1 MIQVLIVDD
10 EKLEREGIKYLLAM
24 EEGEWNIRE
33 ASNGRDALQILKSEE
48 TDLLL
53 TDIKMPHMDGLELT
67 SKAKE
72 LNPGLQVVIF
82 SGYSDFTFAQ
92 EAIRYGVTE
101 YMLKPVEP
109 ESFHKTINQTKKN
122 ILKKKDKETRE
133 QKEQDFL
140 QEYFL
145 ESYLY
150 TGKKDILEKSEG
162 MINLE
167 KWKCW
172 HCAILI
178 ESDMAFFDTAEED
191 FSTELQKELR
201 RVFFYLNLNNR
212 QSLLLFQDNY
222 CDYSLVANH
231 IYTFLKRTYKESFY
245 LAVSR
250 KFDGYECLMEIM
262 SQLEQQM
269 EEKFYHPEKHI
280 YSNDEEHLNM
290 EVKEVQDSR
299 LLQLISE
306 DVSRKD
312 IR

>member
-109 ESFHKTINQTKKN
+109 ESFHKIINTI
-122 ILKKKDKETRE
+122 KE
-133 QKEQDFL
+133 K
-140 QEYFL
+140 
-145 ESYLY
+145 
-150 TGKKDILEKSEG
+150 
-162 MINLE
+162 
-167 KWKCW
+167 
-172 HCAILI
+172 
-178 ESDMAFFDTAEED
+178 
-191 FSTELQKELR
+191 
-201 RVFFYLNLNNR
+201 
-212 QSLLLFQDNY
+212 
-222 CDYSLVANH
+222 YS
-231 IYTFLKRTYKESFY
+231 
-245 LAVSR
+245 
-250 KFDGYECLMEIM
+250 
-262 SQLEQQM
+262 
-269 EEKFYHPEKHI
+269 EEKG
-280 YSNDEEHLNM
+280 
-290 EVKEVQDSR
+290 
-299 LLQLISE
+299 
-306 DVSRKD
+306 
-312 IR
+312 

>member
-33 ASNGRDALQILKSEE
+33 ASNGRDALQILKNEE

-122 ILKKKDKETRE
+122 ILKKRIRKLGSKRNRISFRSIFWKAIFIQAKKISWKN
-133 QKEQDFL
+133 QK
-140 QEYFL
+140 
-145 ESYLY
+145 
-150 TGKKDILEKSEG
+150 
-162 MINLE
+162 
-167 KWKCW
+167 
-172 HCAILI
+172 A
-178 ESDMAFFDTAEED
+178 
-191 FSTELQKELR
+191 
-201 RVFFYLNLNNR
+201 
-212 QSLLLFQDNY
+212 
-222 CDYSLVANH
+222 
-231 IYTFLKRTYKESFY
+231 
-245 LAVSR
+245 
-250 KFDGYECLMEIM
+250 
-262 SQLEQQM
+262 
-269 EEKFYHPEKHI
+269 
-280 YSNDEEHLNM
+280 
-290 EVKEVQDSR
+290 
-299 LLQLISE
+299 
-306 DVSRKD
+306 
-312 IR
+312 